1 MKRKTIIRIINTMI
15 ILVGLFVIIG
25 TVIHKNFTLQ
35 ESKVIS
41 PTNTNYYLD
50 TPMTLKGA
58 IKGYEAEEKIFSSDD
73 DDSITES
80 SNEIESTLEES
91 TDSKEYTIPIS
102 TEDQNKLCKLAF
114 AEAGNQDV
122 DGKAL
127 VMLVVLNRVESNK
140 FPDSISE
147 VIFAR
152 NQFSVTTNG
161 MYDNAP
167 ADDPGC
173 LEALELVMQGYDISQ
188 GATYFESMK
197 SYDSWHYKNL
207 NFLFEHGDHWFYN

>member
-15 ILVGLFVIIG
+15 ILVGLLVIIG

-41 PTNTNYYLD
+41 PTHTNYYLD
-50 TPMTLKGA
+50 TPMTLKGST
-58 IKGYEAEEKIFSSDD
+58 KDYDAEEKIFSSD

-80 SNEIESTLEES
+80 SNEIKSTPEES
-91 TDSKEYTIPIS
+91 TDIKEYTIPIS

-127 VMLVVLNRVESNK
+127 VMLVVLNRVESDK

-167 ADDPGC
+167 TDDPGC

-188 GATYFESMK
+188 GATYFESVK

>member
-35 ESKVIS
+35 ESKAIS

-50 TPMTLKGA
+50 TPMTLKEA
-58 IKGYEAEEKIFSSDD
+58 IKDYEAEEKNFSSD

-80 SNEIESTLEES
+80 SNEIESTPEES
-91 TDSKEYTIPIS
+91 TNIREYAIPIS

-127 VMLVVLNRVESNK
+127 VMLVVLNRVESDK

-161 MYDNAP
+161 MYENAP
-167 ADDPGC
+167 NDDPGC

-188 GATYFESMK
+188 GATYFESVK

>member
-1 MKRKTIIRIINTMI
+1 MKHKTIIKIINTMI
-15 ILVGLFVIIG
+15 ILVGLLVIIG

-35 ESKVIS
+35 ESKAIS

-58 IKGYEAEEKIFSSDD
+58 IKDYEAEEKIFSSDN
-73 DDSITES
+73 DSITES
-80 SNEIESTLEES
+80 SNELDNIPDESTNIR
-91 TDSKEYTIPIS
+91 EYAIPIS

-127 VMLVVLNRVESNK
+127 VMLVVLNRVESDK

-161 MYDNAP
+161 MYENAP
-167 ADDPGC
+167 TDDPGC

-188 GATYFESMK
+188 GATYFESVK

>member
-15 ILVGLFVIIG
+15 ILVGLLVIIG

-35 ESKVIS
+35 ESKAIS

-58 IKGYEAEEKIFSSDD
+58 IKDYEAEEKMFSSDN
-73 DDSITES
+73 DSITEL
-80 SNEIESTLEES
+80 SNELGSISDESTHIR
-91 TDSKEYTIPIS
+91 EYAIPIS
-102 TEDQNKLCKLAF
+102 TEDRNKLCKLAF

-127 VMLVVLNRVESNK
+127 VMLVVLNRVESDK

-167 ADDPGC
+167 TDDPGC
-173 LEALELVMQGYDISQ
+173 LEALDLVMQGYDISQ
-188 GATYFESMK
+188 GATYFESYK

>member
-1 MKRKTIIRIINTMI
+1 MKHKTIIKIINTMI
-15 ILVGLFVIIG
+15 ILVGLLVIIG

-35 ESKVIS
+35 ESKAIS

-50 TPMTLKGA
+50 TPMILKGA
-58 IKGYEAEEKIFSSDD
+58 IKDYEAEEKIFSSDN
-73 DDSITES
+73 DSITES
-80 SNEIESTLEES
+80 SNELDNIPDESTNIR
-91 TDSKEYTIPIS
+91 EYAIPIS

-127 VMLVVLNRVESNK
+127 VMLVVLNRVESDK

-161 MYDNAP
+161 MYENAP
-167 ADDPGC
+167 TDDPGC

-188 GATYFESMK
+188 GATYFESVK